1 MRTNLQHRHIETDR
15 QGQTGAVVIRHRIKA
30 SRQPK
35 SVLVVSSHFPPE
47 RAAGVHRIL
56 RTVKQLCASKWPVA
70 VLTVD
75 PRFYRAG
82 TPLDDHLLGR
92 LPDGIYVH
100 RAKVLRG
107 LTALA
112 HWRRRMRQSVTGKMR
127 RWLRGW
133 IGSASAPAAPVSTAH
148 KPVSTKRPYVD
159 SEIGWF
165 LPAIREGRKVIAQ
178 HNPDIIFSSAP
189 PFTCHLVAGWLARRH
204 GIRWVADFRDPW
216 ARSPWK
222 RADLT
227 DPWKLRLREW
237 LERLV
242 IERADAVILNTEALR
257 EEFAEYYGPR
267 LALKFHTITNGY
279 DAETL
284 MPILRGGPLFRNPRA
299 GSLEHDPASVRR
311 ALKPSSRLVLTHAG
325 SLYRQ
330 RDPRP
335 LVRALASAI
344 RKGRIAADAI
354 DLNFIGTVAPQFG
367 LADTIRELQLESSVR
382 MTPPVP
388 HQQCMQC
395 LLESDV
401 LIVIQPGTRLQVPVK
416 LYEYMPFRKPIL
428 ALAPSGALTAIAEG
442 SGLGVV
448 VDPEDEAGIE
458 AALCDFYDNR
468 DRLADRFRADV
479 DYIARFDGEAVSR
492 QLQRILEELP

>member
-1 MRTNLQHRHIETDR
+1 MRTNLQHREIEPDR
-15 QGQTGAVVIRHRIKA
+15 QAPTTGAVVIRHRIKA

-56 RTVKQLCASKWPVA
+56 RTVKQLCTSKWPVA

-100 RAKVLRG
+100 RARVLRG
-107 LTALA
+107 LTTLA
-112 HWRRRMRQSVTGKMR
+112 RWRRKVRHSIAAGVKRFLRTADRPVSRAASV
-127 RWLRGW
+127 
-133 IGSASAPAAPVSTAH
+133 SPAA
-148 KPVSTKRPYVD
+148 PVSTKRPYVD

-165 LPAIREGRKVIAQ
+165 FPAIREGKKVVAQ
-178 HNPDIIFSSAP
+178 HKPDIIFSSAP
-189 PFTCHLVAGWLARRH
+189 PFTCHLVAGWLAWRH
-204 GIRWVADFRDPW
+204 GIKWVADFRDPW

-257 EEFAEYYGPR
+257 EEFAEYYGAR

-279 DAETL
+279 DAEAL
-284 MPILRGGPLFRNPRA
+284 APVLRGGALWRNPHG
-299 GSLEHDPASVRR
+299 GSMEHDPPYVRR
-311 ALKPSSRLVLTHAG
+311 SLKPASRLVLTHAG

-344 RKGRIAADAI
+344 GKGRIAADGME
-354 DLNFIGTVAPQFG
+354 LNFIGTVAPQFG

-388 HQQCMQC
+388 HQQCLQC

-448 VDPEDEAGIE
+448 VDPEDAAGIE
-458 AALCDFYDNR
+458 EALCEFYDNR
-468 DRLADRFRADV
+468 DRLADRFRADI

-492 QLQRILEELP
+492 QLQQILEEMP

>member
-1 MRTNLQHRHIETDR
+1 
-15 QGQTGAVVIRHRIKA
+15 
-30 SRQPK
+30 
-35 SVLVVSSHFPPE
+35 VVSSHFPPE

-100 RAKVLRG
+100 RARVLRG
-107 LTALA
+107 LTTLA
-112 HWRRRMRQSVTGKMR
+112 RWRRQVRQAISSSVHRLFR
-127 RWLRGW
+127 RR
-133 IGSASAPAAPVSTAH
+133 IAPVFAEDSATAG
-148 KPVSTKRPYVD
+148 KPGAPVSTKRPYVD

-165 LPAIREGRKVIAQ
+165 FPAIREGKKVIAQ
-178 HNPDIIFSSAP
+178 HEPDIIFSSAP

-204 GIRWVADFRDPW
+204 GIKWVADFRDPW

-257 EEFAEYYGPR
+257 DEFAEYYGPR

-279 DAETL
+279 DAEAL
-284 MPILRGGPLFRNPRA
+284 MPVLSGGPLFRNPRGGFIEQA
-299 GSLEHDPASVRR
+299 PFSVRR

-344 RKGRIAADAI
+344 RKRRIAADGME
-354 DLNFIGTVAPQFG
+354 LNFIGTVAPQFG
-367 LADTIRELQLESSVR
+367 LADTVRELQLESSVR

-448 VDPEDEAGIE
+448 VDPEDAAGIE
-458 AALCDFYDNR
+458 EALCEFYDNR
-468 DRLADRFRADV
+468 DRLADRFRADI
-479 DYIARFDGEAVSR
+479 DYSARFDGEAVSR
-492 QLQRILEELP
+492 QLQQILEEMP

>member
-1 MRTNLQHRHIETDR
+1 MRTNPQQRALEADR
-15 QGQTGAVVIRHRIKA
+15 PKTGAVVIRHRA
-30 SRQPK
+30 RGSRLPK

-56 RTVKQLCASKWPVA
+56 RTIRQLSASKWPVA

-82 TPLDDHLLGR
+82 TPIDENLLAR
-92 LPDGIYVH
+92 LPDDIYVH
-100 RAKVLRG
+100 RARVLRG
-107 LTALA
+107 LTTLA
-112 HWRRRMRQSVTGKMR
+112 RWRRRFRQKLGGVVKRMLR
-127 RWLRGW
+127 R
-133 IGSASAPAAPVSTAH
+133 SAPIAPAAPIA
-148 KPVSTKRPYVD
+148 PVATGSAKRPYVD

-165 LPAIREGRKVIAQ
+165 LPAIREGKKAIAQ
-178 HNPDIIFSSAP
+178 HKPDIIFSSAP

-204 GIRWVADFRDPW
+204 RIKWVADFRDPW

-227 DPWKLRLREW
+227 DPWKVRLREW

-257 EEFAEYYGPR
+257 EEFAEFYGPR
-267 LALKFHTITNGY
+267 MALKFHTITNGY

-284 MPILRGGPLFRNPRA
+284 APVLTGGFALRASHGGSIKQDHAYLRGPL
-299 GSLEHDPASVRR
+299 RR
-311 ALKPSSRLVLTHAG
+311 SPRLVLTHAG

-330 RDPRP
+330 RDPKP

-354 DLNFIGTVAPQFG
+354 ELNFIGTVAPQFG
-367 LADTIRELQLESSVR
+367 LADTIRELEVESSVR
-382 MTPPVP
+382 LTPPVP
-388 HQQCMQC
+388 HLQCMQR

-416 LYEYMPFRKPIL
+416 LYEYLPFKKPIL

-442 SGLGVV
+442 SGVGVV
-448 VDPEDEAGIE
+448 VDPDDETAIE
-458 AALCDFYDNR
+458 EALCDFYDHR
-468 DRLADRFRADV
+468 DRLDDRFRANA
-479 DYIARFDGEAVSR
+479 DYIARFDGAAVSR
-492 QLQRILEELP
+492 QLQHILEDLP